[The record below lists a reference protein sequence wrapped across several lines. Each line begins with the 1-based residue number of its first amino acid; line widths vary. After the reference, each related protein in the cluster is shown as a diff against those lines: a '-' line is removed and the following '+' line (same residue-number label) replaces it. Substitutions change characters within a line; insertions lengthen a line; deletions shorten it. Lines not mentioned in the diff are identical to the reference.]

1 MDLWSVDEVMAWF
14 VEQGLPDY
22 EEPLYK
28 NRVDGFL
35 VRRIALAFSS
45 LLYIC
50 NLRSGLYVSSTRGL
64 TRHASSVC
72 GHVQLVHLDNND
84 WADLGITNRVHVKR
98 LNMLL
103 DPYRIR

>member
-35 VRRIALAFSS
+35 VRRIALSH
-45 LLYIC
+45 IC
-50 NLRSGLYVSSTRGL
+50 NLRSACLF
-64 TRHASSVC
+64 
-72 GHVQLVHLDNND
+72 
-84 WADLGITNRVHVKR
+84 
-98 LNMLL
+98 
-103 DPYRIR
+103 